1 MEISINKMRVIID
14 ELQVAELAYKK
25 QVKACET
32 VYYNYHSVNQDTA
45 DKREL
50 KKILEELEE
59 GYCSIKWY
67 RETLMDIVK
76 CYEGTEKNIIYG
88 SSDISG
94 NNSGLK
100 KINIEPVKQILNNY
114 NIKII

>member
-32 VYYNYHSVNQDTA
+32 VYYNYHSINQDAA

-50 KKILEELEE
+50 KKILDELEE
-59 GYCSIKWY
+59 GYCSIKRY
-67 RETLMDIVK
+67 RETLADIVR
-76 CYEGTEKNIIYG
+76 CYESTEKNM
-88 SSDISG
+88 ISG
-94 NNSGLK
+94 FSDTFGGDSALK
-100 KINIEPVKQILNNY
+100 RINIEPVKQILNNY